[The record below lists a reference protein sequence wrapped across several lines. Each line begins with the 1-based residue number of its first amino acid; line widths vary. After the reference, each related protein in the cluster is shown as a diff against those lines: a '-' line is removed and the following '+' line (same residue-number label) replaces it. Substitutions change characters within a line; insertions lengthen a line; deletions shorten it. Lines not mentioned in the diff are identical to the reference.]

1 MNNHSRDKLT
11 LPFNHPSRSLSQ
23 LPAVYNKFNT
33 MISNHFT
40 KLYITIFCMYF
51 ICIYTYIS

>member
-33 MISNHFT
+33 MIRNHFT
-40 KLYITIFCMYF
+40 KLYIIIFCMYF
-51 ICIYTYIS
+51 I